1 LSLIKKKCPNG
12 FKYKHSEKDEND
24 ARKFQSS
31 TIKMNFVSA
40 TMNKKV
46 EDLGN
51 KLMLTYA
58 KVGFSEADVG
68 DGT

>member
-1 LSLIKKKCPNG
+1 
-12 FKYKHSEKDEND
+12 
-24 ARKFQSS
+24 
-31 TIKMNFVSA
+31 MNFVSA

-58 KVGFSEADVG
+58 KVGFSEAEIK
-68 DGT
+68 DGTTE